1 MMEFSVHLPLP
12 RERVWHYLY
21 GDKMRHV
28 PEVAPSIVEIRD
40 YRMRDDGTPEYVMV
54 HQNGPMRF
62 SERSDYFRY
71 EPPERA
77 ENWVRD
83 SALGGVYTIELG
95 EEADGTRMTHRW
107 DIQARNPVL
116 QRFTPLIARMIQ
128 RAQERQADTMV
139 ERLVHHDRYCTVG
152 DHR

>member
-1 MMEFSVHLPLP
+1 
-12 RERVWHYLY
+12 
-21 GDKMRHV
+21 
-28 PEVAPSIVEIRD
+28 
-40 YRMRDDGTPEYVMV
+40 MRDNGTPEYVMV
-54 HQNGPMRF
+54 HQNGPMRI

-116 QRFTPLIARMIQ
+116 QRFAPLIARMIQ

-152 DHR
+152 NHR